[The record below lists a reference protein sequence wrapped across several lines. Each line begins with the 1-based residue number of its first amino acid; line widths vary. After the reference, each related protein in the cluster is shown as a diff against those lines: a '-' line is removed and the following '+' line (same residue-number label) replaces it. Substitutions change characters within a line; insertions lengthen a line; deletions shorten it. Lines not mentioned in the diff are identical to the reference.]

1 MIQRLYHVSDQSN
14 IALFEPRTG
23 GQGFEHEAVVWA
35 IDEAHMPNYLLPR
48 DCPRV
53 TFFANENSDPADVE
67 RLLGGTSAKRVI
79 AIESIWLPRIR
90 EEPLYRY
97 EFDMQGFASVDGI
110 AGYYVSRE
118 AVTPVAETEIA
129 DALDELLTHD
139 VELRVMSSLWKLR
152 EAVIHSTLGFSLIR
166 MRNAQP
172 PAEGDDAYHPLPQR
186 TCPNTDTQD

>member
-1 MIQRLYHVSDQSN
+1 MSRRLYHISDQPN

-23 GQGFEHEAVVWA
+23 GHGFEHEAVVWA
-35 IDEAHMPNYLLPR
+35 IDEAHLPNYLLPR

-53 TFFANENSDPADVE
+53 TFFANDDSDPADVE

-90 EEPLYRY
+90 DERLYRY
-97 EFDMQGFASVDGI
+97 EFDMQGFASADGT

-118 AVTPVAETEIA
+118 AVTVVAETEIT
-129 DALDELLTHD
+129 DIISELLTHN

-152 EAVIHSTLGFSLIR
+152 EAVIHSTLGFSVIR

-172 PAEGDDAYHPLPQR
+172 PAEGYDAYHPLPQR
-186 TCPNTDTQD
+186 AVS